1 MSLKFKKTMDL
12 ELVNDVPV
20 GANVL
25 IETDY
30 ATKRLPVTAINN
42 GYSKEECDEKF
53 MASDAKTSWNDLQDK
68 PFYEETKVVNEPL
81 NITWDGN
88 TDGLVNVL
96 GQYFKVSDSIFTDEQ
111 IKLMTI
117 TTNDESMTPAKIGDI
132 WDEALG
138 EGVFP
143 SADATHAAMI
153 CVARKDGAILSAH
166 DMEVVF
172 PEKGLYFAKFPN
184 SVAVT
189 SLTTTEPIEYTKTTV
204 KKLDKK
210 YLPNNIG
217 GGKVL
222 KIIRS
227 DFGNYLSEV
236 STMISAGYTY
246 ETNMTLEEAR
256 AAFRACELDGVVFY
270 KGNAR
275 IDMYYSAEALSNSGV
290 VYFVFACMFMDE
302 TIEIFWSEEYGI
314 TNSNPYVS
322 IPT

>member
-81 NITWDGN
+81 NITWDGK
-88 TDGLVNVL
+88 TTGLVSVQNV
-96 GQYFKVSDSIFTDEQ
+96 YFKVSDSIFTDEQ

-138 EGVFP
+138 AQIFP
-143 SADATHAAMI
+143 STDVTAAI
-153 CVARKDGAILSAH
+153 AIIVARKDGAILSAYG
-166 DMEVVF
+166 MEAVF

-210 YLPNNIG
+210 YLPDNIG

-236 STMISAGYTY
+236 SPMLTGYTY
-246 ETNMTLEEAR
+246 EANMTLEEAR

-270 KGNAR
+270 NGNAR
-275 IDMYYSAEALSNSGV
+275 IDMYYSAEALSNSGI
-290 VYFVFACMFMDE
+290 VYFGFACVFMGE
-302 TIEIFWSEEYGI
+302 TIELFWTEEYGI
-314 TNSNPYVS
+314 TDYNPY
-322 IPT
+322 PGGNPE

>member
-53 MASDAKTSWNDLQDK
+53 MASDAKISWNDLQDK

-88 TDGLVNVL
+88 TTGLVSVQNM
-96 GQYFKVSDSIFTDEQ
+96 YFKVSDSIFTDEQ

-117 TTNDESMTPAKIGDI
+117 TTNNESIQLIPIGDI
-132 WDEALG
+132 WDESLG
-138 EGVFP
+138 EEVIP
-143 SADATHAAMI
+143 SSDATGAAYI
-153 CVARKDGAILSAH
+153 CVARKDGAVLSSYGT
-166 DMEVVF
+166 EVVF
-172 PEKGLYFAKFPN
+172 PEKGLYFAKVPN
-184 SVAVT
+184 YVTVT
-189 SLTTTEPIEYTKTTV
+189 SLTTTEPIEHTKTTV

-210 YLPNNIG
+210 YLPDNIG

-236 STMISAGYTY
+236 SPMLTGYTY
-246 ETNMTLEEAR
+246 EANMTLEEAR

-270 KGNAR
+270 NGNAR
-275 IDMYYSAEALSNSGV
+275 IDMYYSAEALSKSGV
-290 VYFVFACMFMDE
+290 VYFGFACMFMNE
-302 TIEIFWSEEYGI
+302 TIELFWSEEYGI
-314 TNSNPYVS
+314 TDYNPYPGGNPV
-322 IPT
+322 